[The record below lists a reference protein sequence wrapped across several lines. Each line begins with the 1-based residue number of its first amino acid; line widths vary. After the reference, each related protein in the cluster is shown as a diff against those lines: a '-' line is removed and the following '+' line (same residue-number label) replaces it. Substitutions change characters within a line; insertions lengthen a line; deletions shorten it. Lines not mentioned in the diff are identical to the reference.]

1 MKNIIDFIKESLVS
15 ESSIV
20 DKGSWHQWCDD
31 VYDGE
36 FEYNMKRG
44 YRNPHTGKDVMWD
57 DKMDTYAIAQHD
69 GPEQAAADLLA
80 TRLTSWTRGNLIKFP
95 SNEDFK
101 NLVDWFIGCRDKNFA
116 EECAAEYL
124 SGLLD
129 AIDEYVKSSKSLSG
143 KILRPADKFVILK
156 PVFDRIKNDEEKTRL
171 YITLYEKALSKF
183 GFNIKKIKAGDYSEL
198 PDFESDLDRLIKKFP
213 ALKEYGL

>member
-1 MKNIIDFIKESLVS
+1 MKNITDFIKESLIS
-15 ESSIV
+15 ESGIV
-20 DKGSWHQWCDD
+20 NKGSWHQWCED
-31 VYDGE
+31 VYAGK
-36 FEYNMKRG
+36 FEHDSKWG
-44 YRNPHTGKDVMWD
+44 YRDPHTGKDVEIN

-69 GPEQAAADLLA
+69 GSESAAADLLA
-80 TRLTSWTRGNLIKFP
+80 TRLTSWVRGNSIKFP

-116 EECAAEYL
+116 EECAAEYI

-129 AIDEYVKSSKSLSG
+129 AIDEYVKSPKLSSG
-143 KILRPADKFVILK
+143 EIFRPADKFIVLK
-156 PVFDRIKNDEEKTRL
+156 SVFDRIKNDAGKPRL

-183 GFNIKKIKAGDYSEL
+183 GFNIKKVKAGDYSEL
-198 PDFESDLDRLIKKFP
+198 PDFKSDLDRLAKKFP